1 MCFRALSPARPAD
14 QRGSSRGDPA
24 QIAYSSEENKRSMAT
39 AIKRLFV
46 GNALRTDQAAHE
58 RLPKK
63 TALAVFSSD
72 ALSSTAYATEEI
84 LLVLAAAVAFGQTTS
99 FNYDVPISL
108 GIGALL
114 VIVAISYRQTIHAY
128 PSGGGA
134 YIVAKENLGTTPGLI
149 AGASLLVDYVLTV
162 SVSIAAGVAAI
173 TSMMQGTRFA
183 WLDNH
188 KVALCLICIAFV
200 AVANLRGV
208 RESGALFA
216 APTYAFVACF
226 MFMIGYGI
234 IHYYTLGGVAPVPTG
249 EELKVAEGYATQPL
263 TIFLI
268 LGAFSNGCSAL
279 TGVEAISN
287 GVPAF
292 KKPEARN
299 ASTTLVVMAALLT
312 IMFLGTSVMAYL
324 YGVHPKANETV
335 ISQFGRIIFTGAFG
349 WFYYVVQVTTALIL
363 ILAANTSFA
372 DFPRLASLLGRD
384 RFLPRQFTN
393 RGDKL
398 VFSNGV
404 IILALFSAILVA
416 GFGGD
421 TSRLI
426 PLYAVG
432 VFLSFTLSQSGMVRH
447 WLKERADVRARQ
459 AAKSAGQKELPLS
472 GTSDEAGPTLPDAM
486 LATEQTHASHFVNDE
501 VTDSSHWKKSIIING
516 LGAVATFI
524 VLCVF
529 IVTKFL
535 HGAWIVVVIIPLLVL
550 MFRAIHKHYVRVA
563 KQLSTEGL
571 EQLHHITN
579 TVLVPIS
586 GIHRGVINALQY
598 AKSISPDG
606 VRAVYVDI
614 DEEAT
619 RKLQEKWEQWGS
631 GVELVILPSPYRE
644 LTRPLLHYIDEVD
657 QLRDD
662 DVVTVILPEFIPARW
677 WQQLLHNQSSLLL
690 KGSLLFKKNVIV
702 TSIPY
707 HLDH

>member
-1 MCFRALSPARPAD
+1 
-14 QRGSSRGDPA
+14 
-24 QIAYSSEENKRSMAT
+24 MAKSV
-39 AIKRLFV
+39 KRLLV
-46 GNALRTDQAAHE
+46 GNPLKTEQAQHE
-58 RLPKK
+58 RLSKK

-84 LLVLAAAVAFGQTTS
+84 LLVLAAAVAFGQATA
-99 FNYDVPISL
+99 FQYIVPISL
-108 GIGALL
+108 GIATLL

-134 YIVAKENLGTTPGLI
+134 YIVAKENLGTNAGLI

-173 TSMMQGTRFA
+173 TSMVQGTRFA
-183 WLDNH
+183 GLDDH
-188 KVALCLICIAFV
+188 KVTLCLICITFI

-208 RESGALFA
+208 RESGAIFA
-216 APTYAFVACF
+216 APTYAFVVCF
-226 MFMIGYGI
+226 LFMIGYGI
-234 IHYYTLGGVAPVPTG
+234 IHYLTIGGVAPVPNG
-249 EELKVAEGYATQPL
+249 DELAVAVGYKFQPVTL
-263 TIFLI
+263 FLI
-268 LGAFSNGCSAL
+268 LGAFSNGCAAL
-279 TGVEAISN
+279 TGIEAISN

-299 ASTTLVVMAALLT
+299 ASTTLVVMAVLLT

-335 ISQFGRIIFTGAFG
+335 ISQFGRIIFTGEFG
-349 WFYYVVQVTTALIL
+349 WFYYVVQITTALIL
-363 ILAANTSFA
+363 VLAANTSFA
-372 DFPRLASLLGRD
+372 DFPRLGSLLARD
-384 RFLPRQFTN
+384 RFLPRQFAN

-398 VFSNGV
+398 VFSNGIV
-404 IILALFSAILVA
+404 ILAIFSGILVA
-416 GFGGD
+416 AFGGD

-447 WLKERADVRARQ
+447 WLKERAAVNAKKIAPPDEPKEKLLLNKDDDGQ
-459 AAKSAGQKELPLS
+459 A
-472 GTSDEAGPTLPDAM
+472 LPDVL
-486 LATEQTHASHFVNDE
+486 LATEQSHATRFVNDE
-501 VTDSSHWKKSIIING
+501 VTDSSHWKKSIVING
-516 LGAVATFI
+516 LGAIATFI

-529 IVTKFL
+529 IITKFI

-550 MFRAIHKHYVRVA
+550 MFRSIHKHYAGVA

-571 EQLHHITN
+571 QQLHEIKN
-579 TVLVPIS
+579 TVIVPIS

-598 AKSISPDG
+598 AKSIAPGG
-606 VRAVYVDI
+606 VKAIYVDF

-631 GVELVILPSPYRE
+631 GIELVVLPSPYRS
-644 LTRPLLHYIDEVD
+644 LVRPLLRYIDRLKGKSED
-657 QLRDD
+657 GF
-662 DVVTVILPEFIPARW
+662 VTVVLPEFVPARW
-677 WQQLLHNQSSLLL
+677 WQQLLHNQSTLLL
-690 KGSLLFKKNVIV
+690 KGSLLFKRRVIV
-702 TSIPY
+702 TSVPY